1 MMYMKIKEKMMN
13 VETAKGSLQTGV
25 QYEFSCLEKKMY
37 REEEEWTKG
46 DVVVYVTT
54 TWRNGT
60 WFGTLTENEIT
71 HIEDTDF
78 EDICISEFEDVEL
91 DSYWD
96 HQSTDYE
103 AYGLSDE
110 EEEKLLAELED
121 ADYVPDYLDVNGFEC
136 EGASTH
142 LLGPLHI
149 ALCED

>member
-1 MMYMKIKEKMMN
+1 MKIKEKMMS
-13 VETAKGSLQTGV
+13 VEHVKGSLQTGV
-25 QYEFSCLEKKMY
+25 RYEFSCVEKKSY
-37 REEEEWTKG
+37 QEEEEWTKG

-60 WFGTLTENEIT
+60 WYGTLTENEIT
-71 HIEDTDF
+71 HIEDCDF
-78 EDICISEFEDVEL
+78 EDICISEFEDIGL

-96 HQSTDYE
+96 HYSTDYE
-103 AYGLSDE
+103 VYGLSDE
-110 EEEKLLAELED
+110 EEDKLLADLED
-121 ADYVPDYLDVNGFEC
+121 VYAPDYLEENGFEC